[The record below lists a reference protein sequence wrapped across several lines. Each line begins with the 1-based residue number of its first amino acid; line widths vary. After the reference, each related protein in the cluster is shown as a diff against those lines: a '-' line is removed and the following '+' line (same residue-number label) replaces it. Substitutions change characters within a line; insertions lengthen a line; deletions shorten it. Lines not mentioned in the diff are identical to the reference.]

1 MKYIIIL
8 ALLLLA
14 VGFLYWRLR
23 PYINVVRRVF
33 GAVRDAKRMTA
44 KDAPSDLGRRTEGGR
59 DDRSVKAG
67 EKLVRCAACGTW
79 LPASRAVTFRTSN
92 STFCS
97 HACLERTA
105 NAPRRSHKSAS

>member
-1 MKYIIIL
+1 LKYLIVL

-14 VGFLYWRLR
+14 GGLLYWRLR
-23 PYINVVRRVF
+23 PYIAVVRRVF
-33 GAVRDAKRMTA
+33 GVMRDAKRMTA
-44 KDAPSDLGRRTEGGR
+44 RDTPSDLRRRTEGGR
-59 DDRSVKAG
+59 DERSVKAG

-97 HACLERTA
+97 HVCLERTA